1 MNAGRSIKR
10 LSIKRL
16 QFSWEESMV
25 ALIGTVG
32 IRTEILSP
40 DVKENSMKVT
50 AEQRLQYSE
59 GMSLWVMP
67 PSFPLPTALFLLGS
81 LSVI

>member
-1 MNAGRSIKR
+1 MQENITG
-10 LSIKRL
+10 
-16 QFSWEESMV
+16 SWDQEGWKV
-25 ALIGTVG
+25 
-32 IRTEILSP
+32 RTEILSP

-67 PSFPLPTALFLLGS
+67 PSFPLPTAPFPLGS
-81 LSVI
+81 LSII

>member
-1 MNAGRSIKR
+1 MQENITG
-10 LSIKRL
+10 
-16 QFSWEESMV
+16 SWDQEGWKV
-25 ALIGTVG
+25 
-32 IRTEILSP
+32 RTEILSP

-50 AEQRLQYSE
+50 AEQILQYSE

>member
-1 MNAGRSIKR
+1 M
-10 LSIKRL
+10 
-16 QFSWEESMV
+16 
-25 ALIGTVG
+25 
-32 IRTEILSP
+32 RTEILSP

-67 PSFPLPTALFLLGS
+67 PSFQLPTALFPLGS
-81 LSVI
+81 PSII